1 MTYRIRLDSGRTKM
15 AQETNKK
22 NVLIDRL
29 IDLAAQTGIVHH
41 IPGRI
46 RLKVKLSGLFLAQDL
61 DAADLVKCFS
71 GILDARTNAAARTI
85 VIGYDEKVIAP
96 ELWERL
102 VNGKKDPSIAGA
114 VREQLERLSKTN
126 GE

>member
-1 MTYRIRLDSGRTKM
+1 M

-46 RLKVKLSGLFLAQDL
+46 RLKVKLSGLLLAQGL
-61 DAADLVKCFS
+61 DAADLMKCFN
-71 GILDARTNAAARTI
+71 GILDARTNAAARSI
-85 VIGYDEKVIAP
+85 VIGYDERVIDP
-96 ELWERL
+96 DFWNLL
-102 VNGKKDPSIAGA
+102 VNLKKDPGLRCS
-114 VREQLERLSKTN
+114 VREQLQRLSRP
-126 GE
+126 GLP